1 MLSIVS
7 VSFYIALIYILVSV
21 NKHVYFIK
29 MILMFDTLRF
39 IQLDHGVRPHSKFL
53 TEYLKNSPSCWSL
66 PRWEMRRASS
76 WSMWMPYPQWS
87 TSIWDRN
94 RQKLMWVFH
103 VLQVLFLSDFSWKNL
118 RILVLKKALRFCLT
132 CIVCQLLLNQHLP
145 VHERVE
151 NVSLC

>member
-1 MLSIVS
+1 MSILLRWFWCLTLFALYSWIMEYAPTVS
-7 VSFYIALIYILVSV
+7 SWRS
-21 NKHVYFIK
+21 
-29 MILMFDTLRF
+29 T
-39 IQLDHGVRPHSKFL
+39 
-53 TEYLKNSPSCWSL
+53 SPSCWSL